1 MNGRSVGMSRELV
14 PLGVV
19 SESNYLYYSSIY
31 YGIRCVCLQVF
42 LVAWCL
48 NCLCAFVLHDVFV
61 VTWCCVFTW
70 CVVIWCFLL
79 TTWGL
84 ALCV

>member
-31 YGIRCVCLQVF
+31 YVIRCVCLLNVISGDNIQSKVDLSRKKFF
-42 LVAWCL
+42 LV
-48 NCLCAFVLHDVFV
+48 N
-61 VTWCCVFTW
+61 
-70 CVVIWCFLL
+70 
-79 TTWGL
+79 
-84 ALCV
+84 